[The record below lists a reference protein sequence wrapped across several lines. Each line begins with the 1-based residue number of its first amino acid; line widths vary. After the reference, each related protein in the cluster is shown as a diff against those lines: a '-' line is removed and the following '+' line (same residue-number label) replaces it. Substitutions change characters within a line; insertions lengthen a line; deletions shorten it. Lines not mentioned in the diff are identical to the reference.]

1 MSANKNIIK
10 RVWFKSVAIAIAAVV
25 LVGIID
31 VRLSNDDPNENA
43 RNLSG
48 VKEKARADREYIK
61 VTLPQL
67 RDIVSGV
74 RERHPVDYGDLV
86 MQDVSKNDTIVT
98 INLAGIESAAMEKL
112 IGSNENSQ
120 RFKDVYTVGNNFHFR
135 VSVFGGDTMIVDCPA
150 YILAKLIEL
159 KEN

>member
-1 MSANKNIIK
+1 MGAKKNIIK
-10 RVWFKSVAIAIAAVV
+10 WVWFVSVAITVAAVV

-31 VRLSNDDPNENA
+31 ARLSNDDPNDDA
-43 RNLSG
+43 RNMSG

-74 RERHPVDYGDLV
+74 RDRHPDDYDTLRII
-86 MQDVSKNDTIVT
+86 SENDTIVT

-135 VSVFGGDTMIVDCPA
+135 VSVLGGDTIVDCPA
-150 YILAKLIEL
+150 FILARLVHLYEK
-159 KEN
+159 

>member
-10 RVWFKSVAIAIAAVV
+10 RVWFVSVAIAIAAGV

-31 VRLSNDDPNENA
+31 ARLSNDDPNENA

-67 RDIVSGV
+67 REIVSNV
-74 RERHPVDYGDLV
+74 RNRHSEYRALV
-86 MQDVSKNDTIVT
+86 MQDLAENDTVVMIDLEGVDPYYVG
-98 INLAGIESAAMEKL
+98 LL
-112 IGSNENSQ
+112 IGSNDNHS
-120 RFKDVYTVGNNFHFR
+120 RFEDVYTKGNNFHFR
-135 VSVFGGDTMIVDCPA
+135 VSILDGDTVVDCPA
-150 YILAKLIEL
+150 FILAQLVYRCEK
-159 KEN
+159 